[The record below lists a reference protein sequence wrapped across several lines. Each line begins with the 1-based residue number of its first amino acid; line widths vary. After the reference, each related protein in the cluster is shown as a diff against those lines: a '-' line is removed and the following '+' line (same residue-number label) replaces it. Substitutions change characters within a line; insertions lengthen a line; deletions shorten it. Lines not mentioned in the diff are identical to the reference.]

1 MYTQLQIIEMI
12 IDCIKEARH
21 RMLKHKEEGDFKEYK
36 LAEGDFVYLEYCL
49 IIETEKLGDT
59 GLGTIVA

>member
-1 MYTQLQIIEMI
+1 MI